1 MLKGEGQPNVCWIIS
16 TLFISLIVGVLQYHQ
31 WRADGELSVVIP
43 LLTGSMVFGW
53 SLLWFTFAWYTGL
66 GGLEGFLGGVFT
78 IRREMLSLIDRSRI
92 HATVQPSVFTSLCL
106 VHLVSS
112 RHPSLPQEVDDR
124 HILTSSHASQHP
136 YMYLASD
143 IPNSACISIVHIS
156 YGGLH
161 TVLHTSYMFAGIG
174 KQYKSSTYRG
184 SLVKSYITPVIDLPV
199 TIEQVASQVR
209 SSDWR

>member
-1 MLKGEGQPNVCWIIS
+1 VVGLFLYLIFLPMLKGEGQPNVCWIIS

-53 SLLWFTFAWYTGL
+53 SLLWFTFAWYTSL

-106 VHLVSS
+106 VHLVSF

-136 YMYLASD
+136 YILASD

-161 TVLHTSYMFAGIG
+161 TVYIQATCL
-174 KQYKSSTYRG
+174 QELESSTNQ
-184 SLVKSYITPVIDLPV
+184 VH
-199 TIEQVASQVR
+199 IEGRWSNHILHL
-209 SSDWR
+209 